1 MKVLNAEQQSEL
13 DNITDDKIN
22 KTINESDYET
32 FKEEEILVNNALQ
45 EAEDEFLTLYPEL
58 A

>member
-13 DNITDDKIN
+13 DTLTDDKIN

-32 FKEEEILVNNALQ
+32 FKEEEILVNNARQ

-58 A
+58 I